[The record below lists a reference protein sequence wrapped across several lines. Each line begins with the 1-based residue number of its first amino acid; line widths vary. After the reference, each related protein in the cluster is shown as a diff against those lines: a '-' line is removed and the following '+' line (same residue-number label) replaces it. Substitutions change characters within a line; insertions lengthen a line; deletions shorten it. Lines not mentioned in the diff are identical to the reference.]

1 MKARWISGNQ
11 VKLLENGEA
20 FFPRVFECIAAAQR
34 EVLLETFILFEDKV
48 GRALHAALLTA
59 ARRGVRIDI
68 TVDGYGSPD
77 LSHSFVKSL
86 TDAGV
91 RIHVFDPA
99 PRLWGLRTNVFRRM
113 HRKIVAVDAERA
125 FVGGINYSADHLAD
139 YGPDAKQDYA
149 VEIEGPLAQ
158 HIRGFAVRTLRAS
171 RPGALSR
178 ARSALSGKPVADVAD
193 DLLDRYPALTEVP
206 RQAGDMAA
214 MLVVRDNAHHRNDIE
229 RHYRIAIRS
238 ARERVVIA
246 NAYFF
251 PGYRLLRDMRRAA
264 RRGVDVQLI
273 LQGAP
278 DMPIVK
284 TAANLLYHHLLTG
297 GVRIYEYIERP
308 LHGKV
313 ATSDS
318 EWSTV
323 GSSNLDPLSLSLN
336 LEANVI
342 VRDQS
347 FNAQL
352 RERLDHLIAHNCRRV
367 AAEDLAESNWWRVVR
382 SFFVFHLL
390 RRYPAWAGWLP
401 AHAPQLTPAE
411 KLVNAGAEPVT
422 ESKAT

>member
-11 VKLLENGEA
+11 VSLLENGEA
-20 FFPRVFECIAAAQR
+20 FFPRVFACIEAAQR

-48 GRALHAALLTA
+48 GRALHAALLAA
-59 ARRGVRIDI
+59 ARRGVRIDV

-91 RIHVFDPA
+91 HIHVFDPA
-99 PRLWGLRTNVFRRM
+99 PRLWGMRTNMFRRM
-113 HRKIVAVDAERA
+113 HRKIVAIDAARA

-139 YGPDAKQDYA
+139 YGPGAKQDYA

-158 HIRGFAVRTLRAS
+158 HIRGFAVRTLRAAN
-171 RPGALSR
+171 RPGAISR
-178 ARSALSGKPVADVAD
+178 ARKALGGKAVAQ
-193 DLLDRYPALTEVP
+193 DLFDRYPALTETP

-214 MLVVRDNAHHRNDIE
+214 MLVVRDNRHHRNDIE
-229 RHYRIAIRS
+229 RHYRIAIRA

-284 TAANLLYHHLLTG
+284 TAANLLYHHLLTA

-318 EWSTV
+318 EWATV

-342 VRDQS
+342 VRDQG

-352 RERLDHLIAHNCRRV
+352 RERLDHLIAHKCRQV
-367 AAEDLAESNWWRVVR
+367 AAEDLVESNWWRVVR

-401 AHAPQLTPAE
+401 AHSPQLTPAE
-411 KLVNAGAEPVT
+411 KLVKAGAEPMT
-422 ESKAT
+422 EGEAT